1 MTTSF
6 RQPADLVLAGR
17 RVRHRVDGEPDGP
30 RVLLLHGITR
40 SLDDWAEQHE
50 LLGERYRV
58 HSVDLPGFGGTDP
71 LPGRH
76 DLESYAAFA
85 ESYLEAVGETGP
97 VHVVG
102 NSLGGAV
109 AMRLAVRAPHRVA
122 SLVLAGSAGFGS
134 EVTIAL
140 RVLTVRG
147 LGELLLLRP
156 SLAAAWRVERSL
168 YRDRAFVTD
177 QRVAHTYALATR
189 PHGARVTLQ
198 IGRSLGTF
206 RGVRP
211 EWRDELL
218 TELTTAKQVPTFVM
232 WGEDDLILPAAHL
245 AAARE
250 RLPHARTHLFPGT
263 GHLPQV
269 ERAEEF
275 AALLHD
281 FWTARSA
288 QG

>member
-1 MTTSF
+1 MTATF
-6 RQPADLVLAGR
+6 RRSADLVLGGR
-17 RVRHRVDGEPDGP
+17 RVRHRADGDPGGP
-30 RVLLLHGITR
+30 PVLLLHGITR
-40 SLDDWAEQHE
+40 SLDDWTEQHE
-50 LLGERYRV
+50 LLGDRYRLY
-58 HSVDLPGFGGTDP
+58 SVDLPGFGGSDP
-71 LPGRH
+71 LAGPH
-76 DLESYAAFA
+76 TLDAYAAFLESY
-85 ESYLEAVGETGP
+85 LDAVGETDP

-109 AMRLAVRAPHRVA
+109 AMRLGVRAPHRVA
-122 SLVLAGSAGFGS
+122 SLVLANSAGFGS

-140 RVLTVRG
+140 RALAVRG

-189 PHGARVTLQ
+189 PHGARVTLEV
-198 IGRSLGTF
+198 GRSLGTF

-218 TELTTAKQVPTFVM
+218 TELTAAEQVPTFVM
-232 WGEDDLILPAAHL
+232 WGEDDLVLPSAQL
-245 AAARE
+245 AAARQ
-250 RLPHARTHLFPGT
+250 RLPYARTHLFPRA
-263 GHLPQV
+263 GHMPQV

-275 AALLHD
+275 ADLVHD
-281 FWTARSA
+281 FWST
-288 QG
+288 G